1 MSDPSPTDPTP
12 AGPAPRV
19 PPLAPADWPPTM
31 REALGA
37 IRPADPRHPFPQ
49 SEGRPKGLNVL
60 GTFAHHPT
68 LAKAYNTFN
77 GHILFTTT
85 LELRERELLV
95 LRVAAVRRSA
105 YEWAQHVVL
114 AADVGL
120 TDDEVARIA
129 EGPDAE
135 AWSPVDRALVQAVDD
150 LLADARIGEAAWT
163 VLSEAFDT
171 EQRLDVIFTVGA
183 YDALAMALKSFD
195 VPLDADLSGTTPLPP
210 SAP

>member
-1 MSDPSPTDPTP
+1 MSDPTPTDPT
-12 AGPAPRV
+12 PRV

-37 IRPADPRHPFPQ
+37 IRPAEPRHPFPQ

-85 LELRERELLV
+85 LGLRERELLV
-95 LRVAAVRRSA
+95 LRVAAVRQSA

-129 EGPDAE
+129 EGPSADG
-135 AWSPVDRALVQAVDD
+135 WSPVDRALLRAVDD
-150 LLADARIGEAAWT
+150 LLARARIGEAAWA
-163 VLSEAFDT
+163 VLSEAFAV
-171 EQRLDVIFTVGA
+171 EQLLDLIFTVGA
-183 YDALAMALKSFD
+183 YDALAMALMSFD
-195 VPLDADLSGTTPLPP
+195 VPLDADLAGTTPLPP
-210 SAP
+210 PAPAT